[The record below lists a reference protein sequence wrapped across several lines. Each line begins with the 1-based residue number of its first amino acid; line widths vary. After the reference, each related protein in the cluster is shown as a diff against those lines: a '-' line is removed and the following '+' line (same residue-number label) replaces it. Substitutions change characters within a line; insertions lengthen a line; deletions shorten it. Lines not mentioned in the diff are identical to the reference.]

1 MNQQN
6 YTQIGGIHPET
17 ATMTN
22 VLANQGFVSPHNGRP
37 LSEAMVLGIAGG
49 LGCGYILWEFKK
61 YESAILVMGFQN
73 KWNYTTEFMQNFCNR
88 VGVQAQFLETGGAK
102 TAVKHL
108 DKALADGRF
117 PIACDLIA
125 YLKCRGFL

>member
-49 LGCGYILWEFKK
+49 LGCGYIL
-61 YESAILVMGFQN
+61 
-73 KWNYTTEFMQNFCNR
+73 
-88 VGVQAQFLETGGAK
+88 
-102 TAVKHL
+102 
-108 DKALADGRF
+108 
-117 PIACDLIA
+117 
-125 YLKCRGFL
+125 